1 MERREWLL
9 MMVWVALVGCGSGP
23 TVNGEPPVP
32 KAPAIA
38 QADAPKEGG
47 GDANTFQVKFETTKG
62 DFVIE
67 VHRDWSPNGADRI
80 EELVK
85 AKFFD
90 DCKFFRNIK
99 GFMVQFGING
109 DPKVMDKWRDNTI
122 KDDPVKKSNTRG
134 YVTFAKSGRPNSRST
149 QIFINYGDNSRL
161 DADRFSPFGQVVS
174 GMDVV
179 EKLYAGYDGEP
190 SNHQDKIQS
199 QGNKF
204 LDANYPKL
212 DGIKKATIV
221 EKAAAK
227 K

>member
-9 MMVWVALVGCGSGP
+9 MMAWVALVGCGSGP
-23 TVNGEPPVP
+23 EVNGEPPVP

-38 QADAPKEGG
+38 QADAPKTGG

-67 VHRDWSPNGADRI
+67 VHRDWSPNGAERI

-85 AKFFD
+85 AGFYD

-122 KDDPVKKSNTRG
+122 KDDPVKKSNTKG

-161 DADRFSPFGQVVS
+161 DADKFSPFGQVIS
-174 GMDVV
+174 GMDVID
-179 EKLYAGYDGEP
+179 KLYAGYGGDPSDHQGE
-190 SNHQDKIQS
+190 IQS

-204 LDANYPKL
+204 LDSNYPKL

-221 EKAAAK
+221 EKK

>member
-9 MMVWVALVGCGSGP
+9 MMAWVALVGCGSGP
-23 TVNGEPPVP
+23 EVNGEPPVP
-32 KAPAIA
+32 KAPSIA
-38 QADAPKEGG
+38 QADAPKAGG
-47 GDANTFQVKFETTKG
+47 ADANTFQVKFETTKG

-85 AKFFD
+85 AGFYD

-122 KDDPVKKSNTRG
+122 KDDPVKKSNTKG

-174 GMDVV
+174 GMDVID
-179 EKLYAGYDGEP
+179 KLYAGYGGDPSEHQGE
-190 SNHQDKIQS
+190 IQS

-204 LDANYPKL
+204 LEANYPKL

-221 EKAAAK
+221 EKK